1 MMRRTLLSL
10 LILSLLTVMSL
21 GCNRA
26 SQAPDN
32 EGLQASTPGEMENP
46 EGADVALVE
55 GDGVR
60 IGDVHVVEERIETQD
75 EALRLV
81 QVSGPFEHPWG
92 MAFLPDGRMLVT
104 ERPGRLKLV
113 DGNRIEDVRGL
124 PEISSQSQ
132 GGLLDVVLH
141 PQYEENG
148 WVYMTFSKPGN
159 GRETATAL
167 MRARLDGKSLS
178 DVEELFVQ
186 DRFSSPGRHYG
197 SRLAWTW
204 DGKLLMSIG
213 DRGADPPRAQE
224 LGDHAG
230 SLLRLNDDGTVPE
243 DNPFVGREDARD
255 EIFARGLRN
264 IQGLVVDIEN
274 ERIWASDHG
283 PRGGDEI
290 NLVVAGENYGW
301 PRQTHGRDYR
311 TGGPFPGSEGEVVEG
326 MVDPVHVFDP
336 AHPPSGLAL
345 VSSEHFPNWQG
356 NLLSGGLASQKI
368 QRLVLDNTDV
378 SEEETLLKESVGRV
392 RDVRQGPDGYIY
404 MLVDASDASIYRLES
419 AR

>member
-10 LILSLLTVMSL
+10 LILSLMTALSL

-26 SQAPDN
+26 SQTPDN
-32 EGLQASTPGEMENP
+32 EEIKAPTPQNEDQPASEPGNLRAGE
-46 EGADVALVE
+46 VE
-55 GDGVR
+55 
-60 IGDVHVVEERIETQD
+60 VVEERIETQD
-75 EALRLV
+75 ADIRLV
-81 QVSGPFEHPWG
+81 RVTGPFEHPWA

-113 DGNRIEDVRGL
+113 DADSIEEISGL

-148 WVYMTFSKPGN
+148 WIYMTFSKPGD
-159 GRETATAL
+159 GTATAL
-167 MRARLDGKSLS
+167 MRARLDGQRLT

-186 DRFSSPGRHYG
+186 DRFSSAGRHYG

-213 DRGADPPRAQE
+213 DRGAEPPRAQD

-230 SLLRLNDDGTVPE
+230 SLLRLNDDGSVPE
-243 DNPFVGREDARD
+243 DNPFVGREDALD
-255 EIFARGLRN
+255 EIYAQGLRN

-290 NLVVAGENYGW
+290 NLVEAGENYGW

-336 AHPPSGLAL
+336 THPPSGLAL
-345 VSSEHFPNWQG
+345 VTTERFPGWQG
-356 NLLSGGLASQKI
+356 DLLSGGLASQKI
-368 QRLVLDNTDV
+368 QRLVLENEAV
-378 SEEETLLKESVGRV
+378 SLEETLLENKIGRI
-392 RDVRQGPDGYIY
+392 RDVRQGPEGYIY
-404 MLVDASDASIYRLES
+404 ILVDASDASLYRLEP
-419 AR
+419 AP